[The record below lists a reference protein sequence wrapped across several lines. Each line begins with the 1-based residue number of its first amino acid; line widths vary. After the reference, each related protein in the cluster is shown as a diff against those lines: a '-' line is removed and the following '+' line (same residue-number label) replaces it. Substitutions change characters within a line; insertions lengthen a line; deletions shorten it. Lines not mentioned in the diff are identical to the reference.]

1 MFNMGFL
8 EMLAIG
14 VIALVVIGP
23 KQLPHVAKVIGRMM
37 GEFRRATS
45 DFHRE
50 IYRAEENFN
59 TEMNQVKDSVQ
70 FRVDEPN
77 TKPDMASQK
86 QDTEME
92 KLAEED
98 TSHSRHHRADLY
110 PEDSYHAEEHTDHDP
125 YHDYHDGH
133 VSHDEEHFNQANGDE
148 EDLPYELALKQK
160 QREEAAAQEKIEKN
174 KEEDKA

>member
-50 IYRAEENFN
+50 IYRAEESFH
-59 TEMNQVKDSVQ
+59 TEMNQVKESVQ
-70 FRVDEPN
+70 FKVDEPN
-77 TKPDMASQK
+77 EKANAPQSIKENQK
-86 QDTEME
+86 DEEMIS
-92 KLAEED
+92 EED

-110 PEDSYHAEEHTDHDP
+110 PQDSYVKSEYQEHISHEDDH
-125 YHDYHDGH
+125 HLH
-133 VSHDEEHFNQANGDE
+133 ANGDE
-148 EDLPYELALKQK
+148 ADLPYELALKQQK
-160 QREEAAAQEKIEKN
+160 KEAELAKAAADDK

>member
-50 IYRAEENFN
+50 IYRAEESFQ
-59 TEMNQVKDSVQ
+59 TEMNQVKETVQ
-70 FRVDEPN
+70 FKVDEPN
-77 TKPDMASQK
+77 TKSTP
-86 QDTEME
+86 TET
-92 KLAEED
+92 L
-98 TSHSRHHRADLY
+98 TSICTSTFHRPFSFA
-110 PEDSYHAEEHTDHDP
+110 
-125 YHDYHDGH
+125 
-133 VSHDEEHFNQANGDE
+133 F
-148 EDLPYELALKQK
+148 
-160 QREEAAAQEKIEKN
+160 
-174 KEEDKA
+174 

>member
-50 IYRAEENFN
+50 IYRAEESFQ
-59 TEMNQVKDSVQ
+59 TEMNQVKETVQ
-70 FRVDEPN
+70 FKVDEPN
-77 TKPDMASQK
+77 TKSTP
-86 QDTEME
+86 TETLQNDFS
-92 KLAEED
+92 KAEEFPVED
-98 TSHSRHHRADLY
+98 TSHSRHHPADLY
-110 PEDSYHAEEHTDHDP
+110 PEDSYVHMEYPDQINHEDEHHI
-125 YHDYHDGH
+125 H
-133 VSHDEEHFNQANGDE
+133 ANGDE
-148 EDLPYELALKQK
+148 ADFPYELALKEQK
-160 QREEAAAQEKIEKN
+160 KREAEAKKSTAEAE